1 MNFLTS
7 EKQRSI
13 PKPDNNLYL
22 FVNVFLSFYVFQS
35 CVSFFVYLKLDT
47 GSDEWFV
54 FTPSKSNPNDRRNE
68 TLKDVSIGT
77 IANNTAKNLL

>member
-1 MNFLTS
+1 M
-7 EKQRSI
+7 
-13 PKPDNNLYL
+13 
-22 FVNVFLSFYVFQS
+22 FQS
-35 CVSFFVYLKLDT
+35 CVFFFVYLKLDT

-54 FTPSKSNPNDRRNE
+54 FTPSKSNPNDRRNK